1 MSKVEQMT
9 MHTEHFTASIDRKNR
24 TFTIY
29 GDFSQTVVHQIPDNP
44 YGGEILGDIIEEL
57 RDLETDIRLMVGL
70 KEVTYDL
77 TQISDSGGKSAQ

>member
-29 GDFSQTVVHQIPDNP
+29 GDFSQTVVHQIPDDP
-44 YGGEILGDIIEEL
+44 YRGVILGDIIEEL
-57 RDLETDIRLMVGL
+57 RDLETDIRLMVGP

-77 TQISDSGGKSAQ
+77 TQIGDSGGESAQ